1 MLRTRKTEAGPAK
14 PACPAHAASDAG
26 EKTTGDRA
34 GCGPRPQRALPW
46 ALGRHASVPRSG
58 ARRTVLPDPP
68 LQEGSAVCT
77 QTQLAEAD
85 PPAQDIGLGWSAGEV
100 EGGRSGG
107 GGGPAGGAGQGPEL
121 LQHLEAPEA
130 PRPGEDPKGHFW
142 VCLDP
147 VSSQA

>member
-85 PPAQDIGLGWSAGEV
+85 PPAQDIGLGWSAG
-100 EGGRSGG
+100 GG
-107 GGGPAGGAGQGPEL
+107 GGEVWRGGEGPQGALARDQSCSNIWRLRKHHVQG
-121 LQHLEAPEA
+121 
-130 PRPGEDPKGHFW
+130 RTPKAIFGFAW
-142 VCLDP
+142 TP
-147 VSSQA
+147 